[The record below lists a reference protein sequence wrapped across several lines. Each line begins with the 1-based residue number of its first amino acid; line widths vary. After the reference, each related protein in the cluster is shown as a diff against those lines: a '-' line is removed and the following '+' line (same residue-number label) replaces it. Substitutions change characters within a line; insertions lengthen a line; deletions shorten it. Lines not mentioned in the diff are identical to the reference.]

1 MEKLSLLAAA
11 NGGAMT
17 RIAAF
22 LVGVISFCVPAGAQA
37 ASAEQDFYKGK
48 TGRVIVGFAAGG
60 GFDTYAR
67 ILARHMPRHIPGNP
81 TMVVENM
88 TGAGSRLAANYLY
101 KASTPDG
108 LTIGNFIGSLLLQ
121 QILGDQSVEFD
132 GRKFEWLGAP
142 VMDETACALT
152 KASGITSL
160 DQWFAAKKPVKLGGE
175 APGANDSDVPR
186 LLAAALGLPIQLIE
200 GYKGTSNI
208 RLAAES
214 GEVDGGCWTWASIR
228 STWKKGIESGQV
240 NVVLQVNAKKAA
252 DIPNV
257 PNAIDHAKSAEARQL
272 LASGAHANSAILRAY
287 ALPPGTPKD
296 RVTLLRNSFMATMKD
311 PEFAAELKKGD
322 LDLNPLSGADV
333 EATVRKLFQLDAAM
347 VAKLKDILVP
357 KK

>member
-1 MEKLSLLAAA
+1 
-11 NGGAMT
+11 
-17 RIAAF
+17 
-22 LVGVISFCVPAGAQA
+22 
-37 ASAEQDFYKGK
+37 
-48 TGRVIVGFAAGG
+48 
-60 GFDTYAR
+60 
-67 ILARHMPRHIPGNP
+67 MPKHIPGNP
-81 TMVVENM
+81 AMVVENM

-132 GRKFEWLGAP
+132 GRKYEWLGAP

-152 KASGITSL
+152 KTSGIATL

-228 STWKKGIESGQV
+228 STWKKGIASGQV

-257 PNAIDHAKSAEARQL
+257 PNAIDYAKSAEARQL
-272 LASGAHANSAILRAY
+272 LESGAHANAAILRAY
-287 ALPPGTPKD
+287 ALPPGTPKE
-296 RVTLLRNSFMATMKD
+296 RVTLLRNSFTATMKD
-311 PEFAAELKKGD
+311 PEFAAELKKAD
-322 LDLNPLSGADV
+322 LDLNPLSGAEV

-347 VAKLKDILVP
+347 VAKLKNILVP